1 MTSPVWDP
9 QQYLRFADERT
20 RPLRELLG
28 RVPELPAA
36 PTVLDIGCGPGN
48 STAGIR
54 RRWPDATITGIDSSA
69 EMLATARGEQGEP
82 SADYLLADAASY
94 DPAPAAPDLIVSNA
108 TLQWIDG
115 HLALLPRWAAALKP
129 GGVIAFQVP
138 GNFEAPSHLLLG
150 ELWRSAR
157 WRDRLGEDAPRA
169 AVHQPEEY
177 LAALLAAAA
186 RRTSGRPPTARCSP
200 ARTRSSSG
208 RRGRH
213 CARCSAGSPTT
224 PSAPRSWPSTPPC
237 CARPIRR
244 GRTARSSRSAGSSRS
259 ASGSDPRP
267 PGGYP
272 SHSLNTP
279 APAPAWSAP
288 PRRSAAARA
297 ARARRRRQ
305 RAAASRVAPVPGRAW
320 SAPPAPAPARCRSRA
335 RAALVL
341 PLRVVGREA
350 EAERETARGL
360 PDLPRLCAAIAGST
374 SRTAAQAAGR
384 RSAPSAG
391 S

>member
-169 AVHQPEEY
+169 GVHRPEEY
-177 LAALLAAAA
+177 LAALLAAGCTADVWETTYSTLLTGPDPVLEWTKGTA
-186 RRTSGRPPTARCSP
+186 LRPVL
-200 ARTRSSSG
+200 
-208 RRGRH
+208 
-213 CARCSAGSPTT
+213 
-224 PSAPRSWPSTPPC
+224 
-237 CARPIRR
+237 
-244 GRTARSSRSAGSSRS
+244 SRLADD
-259 ASGSDPRP
+259 AE
-267 PGGYP
+267 
-272 SHSLNTP
+272 
-279 APAPAWSAP
+279 
-288 PRRSAAARA
+288 RA
-297 ARARRRRQ
+297 AF
-305 RAAASRVAPVPGRAW
+305 VAEY
-320 SAPPAPAPARCRSRA
+320 
-335 RAALVL
+335 AALL
-341 PLRVVGREA
+341 REA
-350 EAERETARGL
+350 YPAGPHGTVFPFRRIFAVGERV
-360 PDLPRLCAAIAGST
+360 
-374 SRTAAQAAGR
+374 
-384 RSAPSAG
+384 
-391 S
+391 